1 MNYSEFYSML
11 LPYLN
16 IRGNSMLFTQA
27 SISYN
32 TNIAIQQIYNEYRWA
47 FQFKTIILNSFIQ
60 VGTKYKA
67 TIVDS
72 VKYPVEVNYKDKS
85 YNCENITETLTPSK
99 SILDFNEWTF
109 MYYNKEVTVHKD
121 KECYFSYFQQYE
133 FKDYLADTWV
143 ELPIPTSFIPALYYL
158 VLSQI
163 DPIYVQQAEG
173 QIYNHYNKYQLE
185 INKLKQDEVPVAV
198 SFYWAN
204 PK

>member
-1 MNYSEFYSML
+1 
-11 LPYLN
+11 
-16 IRGNSMLFTQA
+16 
-27 SISYN
+27 
-32 TNIAIQQIYNEYRWA
+32 
-47 FQFKTIILNSFIQ
+47 
-60 VGTKYKA
+60 
-67 TIVDS
+67 
-72 VKYPVEVNYKDKS
+72 
-85 YNCENITETLTPSK
+85 
-99 SILDFNEWTF
+99 